1 MLDLLTISEEVGTL
15 DGLNIGL
22 MGDLKYGRT
31 VHSLSILL
39 SHFDVNIYFISPVIL
54 TMRNRDKDFL
64 QQRHMKYK
72 EITDYRKILNI
83 LDVLYMTRIQKER
96 FVDTEEYERI
106 KGFYIFRQE
115 DLNNTKDS
123 FRLLHPLPRI
133 TEISADVDN
142 SEKAI
147 YFKQTFYG
155 IPMRKALLAE
165 LMTN

>member
-1 MLDLLTISEEVGTL
+1 LLDLLTITEEFGTL
-15 DGLNIGL
+15 NGLTIGL

-39 SHFDVNIYFISPVIL
+39 SNFDVNVYFISPVEL
-54 TMRNRDKDFL
+54 KMRNRDKDFL

-72 EITDYRKILNI
+72 EITDYRKILNT
-83 LDVLYMTRIQKER
+83 LDILYMTRVQKER
-96 FVDTEEYERI
+96 FIDLEDYE
-106 KGFYIFRQE
+106 KVKDFYAFKE
-115 DLNNTKDS
+115 NDLENTKDE

-133 TEISADVDN
+133 TEISPEVDN
-142 SEKAI
+142 SGKAI

-165 LMTN
+165 LMKV